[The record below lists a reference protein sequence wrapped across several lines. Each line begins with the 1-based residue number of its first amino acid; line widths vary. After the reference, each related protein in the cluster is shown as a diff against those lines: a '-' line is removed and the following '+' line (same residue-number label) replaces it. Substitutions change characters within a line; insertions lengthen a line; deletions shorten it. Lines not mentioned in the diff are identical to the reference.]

1 MVRVA
6 WCERRGLAFGVIA
19 TCALA
24 ACDRDERR
32 PSSGVVA
39 ADTQPVVAS
48 DTQQVVADAAV
59 AVPEHERAKQPA
71 PADPV
76 KEADPKACLALCKI
90 GQELECGTPFPLCV
104 QQCQEMIDIP
114 KCSGEMQRAIT
125 CFAGQP
131 ARAWECDPA
140 TKMPSLKEGPCGEE
154 QRLVAE
160 CMQV

>member
-1 MVRVA
+1 MVSFG
-6 WCERRGLAFGVIA
+6 WLKRGVLISGVGS

-24 ACDRDERR
+24 ACDREEL
-32 PSSGVVA
+32 PQSSASVGSIA
-39 ADTQPVVAS
+39 TPVV
-48 DTQQVVADAAV
+48 VNAA
-59 AVPEHERAKQPA
+59 AAAPEPERAERPA
-71 PADPV
+71 AANPV

-90 GQELECGTPFPLCV
+90 GDELECGTPFPLCV
-104 QQCQEMIDIP
+104 QQCQEMIDVP
-114 KCSGEMQRAIT
+114 KCSREMQRAIG